1 MHIGILTGGGDVP
14 GLNPCIKQVVY
25 RALDEGHTI
34 TGILRGWGGLLNFN
48 PADPASLAENTIK
61 LDKLNTRTI
70 DRTGGT
76 ILWTSRTN
84 PARTAPSK
92 VPEFLRGT
100 GYDPNAKTLD
110 FTPHVLSV
118 LAFLKFDV
126 LIAIG
131 GDDTLSYGARLHKE
145 GFPVILIPKTMD
157 NDVTGTDYCIGFST
171 AITRSVSAV
180 QKLRTTTGSHERIGV
195 IELFGRNAG
204 HTSLITAYLSSA
216 DRCLISEVP
225 YDIEHLAELLM
236 RDKRA
241 NPRNYAMLTVSEGC
255 RSVEGQIIESEKL
268 TYDPY
273 GHKKLGGIGSYIA
286 RDLERLTGQGTVPV
300 ALSFL
305 MRAGPAD
312 TLDMMVAKTFADCAM
327 DLLND
332 KTYGRLVAIRDGR
345 YTHVDASEP
354 AIGPREVDVEAL
366 YDKIE
371 YRPRLKRALDL
382 PMFLR

>member
-14 GLNPCIKQVVY
+14 GLNPCIKQVVN
-25 RALDEGHTI
+25 RCLDDGHTI
-34 TGILRGWGGLLNFN
+34 TGIYRGWGGLLYFN
-48 PADPASLAENTIK
+48 PNDPESAAENTIK

-76 ILWTSRTN
+76 ILWSSRTN
-84 PARTAPSK
+84 PAKTAPSK
-92 VPEFLRGT
+92 VPEFLRGS
-100 GYDPNAKTLD
+100 GYDTSAKTVD
-110 FTPHVLSV
+110 CTAHVLSV
-118 LAFLKFDV
+118 LSHLKLDV

-145 GFPVILIPKTMD
+145 GFPVVLIPKTMD

-180 QKLRTTTGSHERIGV
+180 QKLRSTTGSHERFGV
-195 IELFGRNAG
+195 IELFGRTAG

-225 YDIEHLAELLM
+225 FDINRVAELLM
-236 RDKRA
+236 RDKKS
-241 NPRNYAMLTVSEGC
+241 NPRNYAMLIVSEGA
-255 RSVEGQIIESEKL
+255 REIEGQIIESEKQ

-273 GHKKLGGIGSYIA
+273 GHKKLGGIGKVISEQ
-286 RDLERLTGQGTVPV
+286 LECITCEGTVPV

-305 MRAGPAD
+305 MRGGPAD
-312 TLDMMVAKTFADCAM
+312 TLDLMVAKTFANCAM
-327 DLLND
+327 DLIND
-332 KTYGRLVAIRDGR
+332 KNFGRLVGIQKGC
-345 YTHVDASEP
+345 YTHVSASEP
-354 AIGPREVDVEAL
+354 AIGPRLVDVDAL

-371 YRPRLKRALDL
+371 YRPDLRRALEL
-382 PMFLR
+382 PMFLC

>member
-14 GLNPCIKQVVY
+14 SLNPCIKQVVT
-25 RALDEGHTI
+25 RALDEGHSI

-48 PADPASLAENTIK
+48 PASPDSLAENTIN
-61 LDKLNTRTI
+61 LDRRNTRTI

-84 PARTAPSK
+84 PAKTAPNK

-100 GYDPNAKTLD
+100 GFDPNSKTLD
-110 FTPHVLSV
+110 FTAHVLTV
-118 LAFLKFDV
+118 LAFLKIDV

-171 AITRSVSAV
+171 AITRSVQAV
-180 QKLRTTTGSHERIGV
+180 NNLRSTTGSHERIGI
-195 IELFGRNAG
+195 IELFGRTAG
-204 HTSLITAYLSSA
+204 HTSLITAYLSGA

-225 YDIEHLAELLM
+225 YEIERLAELLM
-236 RDKRA
+236 SDKRA

-255 RSVEGQIIESEKL
+255 REVAGEIVQSDKH
-268 TYDPY
+268 TYDAY
-273 GHKKLGGIGSYIA
+273 GHKKLGGIGGIISGQ
-286 RDLERLTGQGTVPV
+286 LERLTGQGTVPV

-312 TLDMMVAKTFADCAM
+312 TLDLMVAKTFANCAM
-327 DLLND
+327 DLLSE
-332 KTYGRLVAIRDGR
+332 KIYGRLVGIREGR

-354 AIGPREVDVEAL
+354 AIGPRKVDTETL
-366 YDKIE
+366 YDKIA
-371 YRPRLKRALDL
+371 YRPDLKQAIGL

>member
-1 MHIGILTGGGDVP
+1 MNIGILTGGGDVP

-25 RALDEGHTI
+25 RALDDGHSI

-48 PADPASLAENTIK
+48 PADPQSFAENTIQ

-84 PARTAPSK
+84 PAKTAPSK

-100 GYDPNAKTLD
+100 GYNPDELTVD
-110 FTPHVLSV
+110 CTPHVLSV
-118 LAFLKFDV
+118 LAFLKIDV

-171 AITRSVSAV
+171 AITRSVNAV
-180 QKLRTTTGSHERIGV
+180 NELRSTTGSHERFGV
-195 IELFGRNAG
+195 VELFGRNAG
-204 HTSLITAYLSSA
+204 HTSLITAYLTGA

-225 YDIEHLAELLM
+225 YDINHLAELMM
-236 RDKRA
+236 RDKRD

-255 RSVEGQIIESEKL
+255 CEIAGQIVESEKL
-268 TYDPY
+268 SYDPY
-273 GHKKLGGIGSYIA
+273 GHKKLGGIGSFIA
-286 RDLERLTGQGTVPV
+286 KDLERITGQGTVPV

-305 MRAGPAD
+305 MRAGPPD
-312 TLDMMVAKTFADCAM
+312 TLDLMVAKTFANCAI

-332 KTYGRLVAIRDGR
+332 KIYGRLVGIRDGR

-371 YRPRLKRALDL
+371 YRPYLKRAIEL

>member
-1 MHIGILTGGGDVP
+1 
-14 GLNPCIKQVVY
+14 
-25 RALDEGHTI
+25 
-34 TGILRGWGGLLNFN
+34 
-48 PADPASLAENTIK
+48 
-61 LDKLNTRTI
+61 
-70 DRTGGT
+70 
-76 ILWTSRTN
+76 
-84 PARTAPSK
+84 

-100 GYDPNAKTLD
+100 GYNPNVLTVD
-110 FTPHVLSV
+110 CTVHVLSV
-118 LAFLKFDV
+118 LAFLKIDV

-171 AITRSVSAV
+171 AITRSVNAV
-180 QKLRTTTGSHERIGV
+180 NDLRSTTGSHERFGV

-204 HTSLITAYLSSA
+204 HTSLITAYLTGA

-225 YDIEHLAELLM
+225 YDIDHLAELLM
-236 RDKRA
+236 RDKQS

-255 RSVEGQIIESEKL
+255 CEVAGQIVESEKL
-268 TYDPY
+268 SYDPY
-273 GHKKLGGIGSYIA
+273 GHKKLGGIGSFIA
-286 RDLERLTGQGTVPV
+286 KDLERITGQGTVPV

-312 TLDMMVAKTFADCAM
+312 TLDLMVAKTFANCAM

-332 KTYGRLVAIRDGR
+332 KTYGRLVGIRDGR

-354 AIGPREVDVEAL
+354 AVGPREVDVDAL
-366 YDKIE
+366 YDRIE
-371 YRPRLKRALDL
+371 YRPSLKRALDL